1 MIDNQ
6 VTPTQCK
13 VYKWTF
19 KAFSYLYNALKGLMT
34 LLVGSTLGQVP
45 PDPHILAQENLT
57 VLLQPI
63 KHLDRE
69 NKLIKFRLKY
79 FTNLL
84 DILLEEPEGETLV
97 QLDLLGVPLAL
108 QLAVV
113 SQDLVDHRQHVAGAL
128 LR

>member
-1 MIDNQ
+1 M
-6 VTPTQCK
+6 TSGPS
-13 VYKWTF
+13 
-19 KAFSYLYNALKGLMT
+19 KAISYLYNALKGLMT

-45 PDPHILAQENLT
+45 PDPHVLAQENLT

-69 NKLIKFRLKY
+69 NKLIEFRMNC

-108 QLAVV
+108 QLPVV
-113 SQDLVDHRQHVAGAL
+113 RQDLVDHFQYMARTL
-128 LR
+128 LEINNVCFSHPSRS

>member
-1 MIDNQ
+1 
-6 VTPTQCK
+6 
-13 VYKWTF
+13 
-19 KAFSYLYNALKGLMT
+19 MT

-45 PDPHILAQENLT
+45 PDPHVLPQENLT

-69 NKLIKFRLKY
+69 NKLIEFRLKY

-84 DILLEEPEGETLV
+84 DILLEEPEGEPLV

-108 QLAVV
+108 QLSVV
-113 SQDLVDHRQHVAGAL
+113 GEDLVDN
-128 LR
+128 

>member
-1 MIDNQ
+1 
-6 VTPTQCK
+6 
-13 VYKWTF
+13 
-19 KAFSYLYNALKGLMT
+19 MT
-34 LLVGSTLGQVP
+34 LLVGSTLSQVS
-45 PDPHILAQENLT
+45 PDPHVLPQKNLT

-69 NKLIKFRLKY
+69 NKLIEFRMNC

-84 DILLEEPEGETLV
+84 DILLEEPEGEALV